1 MCLYILMTIL
11 VWLRGAS
18 NKRNVWYNL
27 MINLVWQWGTIDK
40 IVVPDATLCD
50 KVCQWLASGRWFF
63 SGTPISSTNKT
74 DRHDIAELL
83 LKVAHNTITHPKP
96 QAKQPLM
103 KQELLSLPDYLS
115 PPRFRFRFTD
125 SDCHLLQTFLRG
137 HVLVCLYRNKVVDG
151 NLAIKHD

>member
-1 MCLYILMTIL
+1 
-11 VWLRGAS
+11 
-18 NKRNVWYNL
+18 
-27 MINLVWQWGTIDK
+27 
-40 IVVPDATLCD
+40 
-50 KVCQWLASGRWFF
+50 
-63 SGTPISSTNKT
+63 
-74 DRHDIAELL
+74 
-83 LKVAHNTITHPKP
+83 
-96 QAKQPLM
+96 M